1 MRGGQTWR
9 GGRKRTLGWQDVR
22 VPLLLGRQRLAAW
35 GRHQHPTLSSQDRVT
50 LRSNGHDDRVCN
62 PRMSH
67 WLLLAPGVH
76 IRYLSLTLHPD
87 TEPDMSSCSPCSP
100 RTSNERSGL
109 LWGGETEG
117 YMETP
122 QQLENACRV
131 LRSPNSTSLVLLR
144 VQHPSPLVCPQSIQ
158 IASGNSHFITS
169 YELNDPS
176 LLLPHLLT
184 PIHQGAQ
191 PNKRSPS

>member
-1 MRGGQTWR
+1 MAWR
-9 GGRKRTLGWQDVR
+9 TEKDAGWQDVR
-22 VPLLLGRQRLAAW
+22 VPLLLGRQRLAAL

-67 WLLLAPGVH
+67 WLLLAPSVH

-131 LRSPNSTSLVLLR
+131 LPLSEFYVSGPSPCPAPIPTGLPSEYLDCLWKFPFYHLLR
-144 VQHPSPLVCPQSIQ
+144 AERSISASSPTPTFAHPNP
-158 IASGNSHFITS
+158 SGCSAKQKV
-169 YELNDPS
+169 P
-176 LLLPHLLT
+176 
-184 PIHQGAQ
+184 
-191 PNKRSPS
+191 